1 MCPSSDAFAVYDDG
15 HGFCYSCNTRQSKFQ
30 LSQQNSSETLRQ
42 EPNNNKAKASK
53 SITTLPLPPT
63 PTSFPAM
70 ADRAISEHTVKK
82 YGVTVNQGEG
92 AVKHVYPYY
101 DPVSGDYIAA
111 KLRSHDK
118 GFQCRGD
125 INKAGL
131 FGQNLFPANSARKIT
146 IVEGECDALA
156 SYQMQGSKYPVVS
169 VKGASSAVRDVVAS
183 YKYLDSFKEIVIVF
197 DKDEPKINPQT
208 GTKRYPGQEA
218 AAAVAKLFPIGKVRV
233 VTLKDYKDSNDYLIH
248 GKAKDYMKEWWD
260 APIYKPTGLVS
271 GKDMWDAVKEP
282 KANDSIPYPWAA
294 LQDKT
299 YGIRKSE
306 MVVLNAPTGVGK
318 TTIMKEIQHHIL
330 SVDEEASLG
339 ILHLEEPN
347 DDTALGLMSITANK
361 PLHLPDVR
369 EKVSTEEL
377 REYFDAT
384 LNNDRIVMW
393 DHFGSNT
400 IDEVVANIRYMAAM
414 GCTHI
419 FLDHLSILV
428 SDQSGDERKQLDE
441 AATKLKTLTMEL
453 GIALICVIHQNR
465 NGEIRGT
472 AGVEQLANIVIRMS
486 RDLTSKDDF
495 TRNTTVLEVQKNRFC
510 GRTGPGG
517 YMNYDNDTGRLRELD
532 SHEAKLFSEGQAQEG
547 FEVARRPDEQWS

>member
-1 MCPSSDAFAVYDDG
+1 M
-15 HGFCYSCNTRQSKFQ
+15 
-30 LSQQNSSETLRQ
+30 E
-42 EPNNNKAKASK
+42 
-53 SITTLPLPPT
+53 
-63 PTSFPAM
+63 
-70 ADRAISEHTVKK
+70 DRAITQHTAKK
-82 YGVTVNQGEG
+82 YNVTVNNGEG
-92 AVKHVYPYY
+92 TVKHVYPYY

-118 GFQCRGD
+118 GFQCRGE

-131 FGQNLFPANSARKIT
+131 FGQNLFPANSAKSIT

-169 VKGASSAVRDVVAS
+169 IKGASSAVRDVRAS
-183 YKYLDSFKEIVIVF
+183 YKYLDSFNEIVVVF
-197 DKDEPKINPQT
+197 DKDEPKINPMT
-208 GTKRYPGQEA
+208 GKKRYPGQEA

-233 VTLKDYKDSNDYLIH
+233 VTLKDYKDSNDYLLH

-271 GKDMWDAVKEP
+271 SKDMWDAVKEP
-282 KANDSIPYPWAA
+282 RVNDSISYPWNGV
-294 LQDKT
+294 QEKT
-299 YGIRKSE
+299 YGIRRSE

-318 TTIMKEIQHHIL
+318 TTWMKEIQHHIL
-330 SVDEEASLG
+330 KESEEAALG

-347 DDTALGLMSITANK
+347 EDTALGLMSITANK

-369 EKVSTEEL
+369 EKVSTKEL

-384 LNNDRIVMW
+384 LDNDRIVMW
-393 DHFGSNT
+393 DHFGSNS
-400 IDEVVANIRYMAAM
+400 IDEVVANIRYMSAM

-428 SDQSGDERKQLDE
+428 SDQNGDERKQLDE

-453 GIALICVIHQNR
+453 NIALICVIHQNR

-495 TRNTTVLEVQKNRFC
+495 IRNTTVVEVQKNRFC

-517 YMNYDNDTGRLRELD
+517 LMHYESETGRLRELD
-532 SHEAKLFSEGQAQEG
+532 PEESRRFSEGVPQEG
-547 FEVARRPDEQWS
+547 FEIDNKKEDWN